1 MITYLMHMRILEL
14 KQNKEVKKKVK
25 GKKNWI
31 EGVLFTFIF
40 LLGIIFTFAIPPFQ
54 KPDETAHFLRSVAL
68 SDGQFTCNYENGK
81 SYFNVPSKYFSY
93 LSEIGEGRIAFHYEE
108 KFFIEDLKKAESRT
122 YNEEEMVEYGF
133 CFLPFVGYIPASTGI
148 LIGDLFNSMSLE
160 IYLARLFNFLVF
172 FILLIWSYKKLK
184 DSKLRWVIISYA
196 MIPMVTH
203 QVSVVGYD
211 AMQLAITPVIFSLI
225 IDFLRRAEIKKKDL
239 LVFVV
244 SMILLLLIKPG
255 YYFLCLLYFLIP
267 WSKIAK
273 EKKKYLLIT
282 LIYLLLCVLSVVLYL
297 KLDTSTSFVSTEVN
311 INAHEQLSLLKS
323 PKFFFDLVRN
333 TINTNLVFYIK
344 SFIGVF
350 GWLDYGL
357 FEIIYLL
364 YIFYW
369 AFVAYAIKDDVANI
383 VKKRVPFVTIILG
396 ITSFLTIG
404 AVFGGLYLTWNTVGA
419 TVIAGVQGRYF
430 LILSP
435 YFVVFISLLIKLF
448 ESNKKFRTVIIV
460 LFVVFLLIEILYA
473 IYNRYYYYG
482 YSIDPSIIKN
492 IWENK
497 EFLVSSLQDN
507 LVGIV

>member
-1 MITYLMHMRILEL
+1 MHMKILGL
-14 KQNKEVKKKVK
+14 RQNKEIKKEVK

-31 EGVLFTFIF
+31 EVVLFAFIF
-40 LLGIIFTFAIPPFQ
+40 LLGIIFTFAVPPFQ
-54 KPDETAHFLRSVAL
+54 KPDEIAHFLRSVAL
-68 SDGQFTCNYENGK
+68 SDGQFTCNYENEK

-122 YNEEEMVEYGF
+122 YEEDEMVEYGF
-133 CFLPFVGYIPASTGI
+133 CSLPFVGYIPASIGI
-148 LIGDLFNSMSLE
+148 FIGDLFNSMSLE
-160 IYLARLFNFLVF
+160 FYLARLFNFLIF
-172 FILLIWSYKKLK
+172 FILLIWSYRRLK

-203 QVSVVGYD
+203 QVSAVGYD
-211 AMQLAITPVIFSLI
+211 AMQLALTPVIFSLLA
-225 IDFLRRAEIKKKDL
+225 DFFRKAEIKKKDL
-239 LVFVV
+239 LIFVI
-244 SMILLLLIKPG
+244 SMILLLAIKPG
-255 YYFLCLLYFLIP
+255 YYFMCLLYFLIP

-282 LIYLLLCVLSVVLYL
+282 LIYLLFCILSAVFYL
-297 KLDTSTSFVSTEVN
+297 KLDTGSSFVNTEGN
-311 INAHEQLSLLKS
+311 INAYAQLSLLKN
-323 PKFFFDLVRN
+323 PKLFSDLVRN
-333 TINTNLVFYIK
+333 TINTYLVFYIK

-369 AFVAYAIKDDVANI
+369 AFVAYAIKDDVVNI
-383 VKKRVPFVTIILG
+383 VKKKIPLVTIILG
-396 ITSFLTIG
+396 ITLFLTIG
-404 AVFGGLYLTWNTVGA
+404 FLFGSMYLTWNTVGA

-430 LILSP
+430 LILFP
-435 YFVVFISLLIKLF
+435 YFIIFISLLIKLF
-448 ESNKKFRTVIIV
+448 ESSKKFRAVIIV
-460 LFVVFLLIEILYA
+460 LFIVFLLVEILYA
-473 IYNRYYYYG
+473 IYNRYYYYS

-497 EFLVSSLQDN
+497 EFLVSSLLDN